1 MTALDTS
8 LDWLGRRLGARLCQE
23 SPGGDS
29 FVPSDPI
36 ALRRTLRPADVLLV
50 AGGNKLS
57 TAIKYL
63 TQSTWSHAA
72 LYVGDAL
79 DDTCDRYGGHAL
91 IEVNLGEGCVSVPL
105 SKYDRFHTRIC
116 RPVGLTDA
124 DRQDVIAYVIA
135 RLGTQYDMR
144 NVLDLVRYLLPTPPV
159 PTRWRRRMIA
169 LGSGAPTRS
178 ICSSLIANA
187 FQHVR
192 YPILPKVER
201 VVAARRGLTRMQ
213 RQEILHIRHH
223 SLYTPADFDLSPY
236 FEVIKPTIE
245 QGFNY
250 KGLRW
255 VDDERPKLAETK
267 VTIVLSGAGSRSGNP
282 QALGGAAMRNVM
294 GARRR
299 DAQSSKR
306 VEDRRQASLIG
317 SSAQVDL
324 DVP

>member
-8 LDWLGRRLGARLCQE
+8 LDWLGRRLGARLRQE
-23 SPGGDS
+23 SPGGDC

-79 DDTCDRYGGHAL
+79 DDRYGGHAL

-124 DRQDVIAYVIA
+124 DRQNVIAYVIA

-201 VVAARRGLTRMQ
+201 VVAERRGLTRLQ

-255 VDDERPKLAETK
+255 AEDERPKLAGTK
-267 VTIVLSGAGSRSGNP
+267 VAIVLSGAGSRSGNL
-282 QALGGAAMRNVM
+282 QALWGNAKRNVM
-294 GARRR
+294 GAGRG
-299 DAQSSKR
+299 DVQGSKR
-306 VEDRRQASLIG
+306 VEDRR
-317 SSAQVDL
+317 
-324 DVP
+324 